1 MISSTRA
8 ETLLQQ
14 GDLPNS
20 IQALQQSVRETP
32 SEARLRVFLFQLL
45 CVSGEWQRAAH
56 QLDLSGE
63 LDAEYLPLV
72 HMYRA
77 VIDAESHRFDV
88 FAGDLVPTLFGEP
101 PAWIPHLIEALRLSA
116 AGDSGPASQLR
127 QMALE
132 QAPAVPGR
140 IDDRPFD
147 WIADADSRLGPVLE
161 AFIGGQY
168 YWIPMQHLR
177 RIEFE
182 TPNDLRDLVWLPAR
196 LEFENSANLAALI
209 PSRYPGTESSETASL
224 KLGRQT
230 CWEEPSPG
238 CYCGQGQ
245 RMLATDSDDYP
256 MLEIRQI
263 SFGTTPAN

>member
-1 MISSTRA
+1 
-8 ETLLQQ
+8 
-14 GDLPNS
+14 
-20 IQALQQSVRETP
+20 
-32 SEARLRVFLFQLL
+32 VFLFQLL
-45 CVSGEWQRAAH
+45 CISGEWKRAAH
-56 QLDLSGE
+56 QLALSGE
-63 LDAEYLPLV
+63 LDAECLPMV
-72 HMYRA
+72 HIYGD
-77 VIDAESHRFDV
+77 VIEAESDRLEV
-88 FAGDLVPTLFGEP
+88 FAGERVPTVFGEP

-116 AGDSGPASQLR
+116 AGDSEPASQLR

-132 QAPAVPGR
+132 QAPTVAGR

-168 YWIPMQHLR
+168 YWIPMQRLR

-182 TPNDLRDLVWLPAR
+182 PPNDLRDLVWLPAR

-209 PSRYPGTESSETASL
+209 PSRYQGTESCEIAAL
-224 KLGRQT
+224 KLARQT
-230 CWEEPSPG
+230 RWEEPSPG

-245 RMLATDSDDYP
+245 RMLATDSDEYP
-256 MLEIRQI
+256 LLDIRQI

>member
-14 GDLPNS
+14 GDLPNC
-20 IQALQQSVRETP
+20 IQVLQQSVRESP

-45 CVSGEWQRAAH
+45 CVSGEWTRAAH
-56 QLDLSGE
+56 QLALSGE
-63 LDAEYLPLV
+63 LDAECLPMV

-77 VIDAESHRFDV
+77 VIDAESHRLEV
-88 FAGDLVPTLFGEP
+88 FAGERVPMVFGEP
-101 PAWIPHLIEALRLSA
+101 PAWLPHLIEALRLST
-116 AGDSGPASQLR
+116 AGDSGPASKLR
-127 QMALE
+127 QMAIE
-132 QAPAVPGR
+132 QAPAVPGQ
-140 IDDRPFD
+140 IDGRPFD

-168 YWIPMQHLR
+168 YWIPMQRLR
-177 RIEFE
+177 RIEFDP
-182 TPNDLRDLVWLPAR
+182 PNDLRDLVWLPAR
-196 LEFENSANLAALI
+196 LEFENSANLSALI
-209 PSRYPGTESSETASL
+209 PSRYQGTESSDIAAL

-230 CWEEPSPG
+230 RWQEPSPG

-256 MLEIRQI
+256 LLEIRQI
-263 SFGTTPAN
+263 SLDTTKAN